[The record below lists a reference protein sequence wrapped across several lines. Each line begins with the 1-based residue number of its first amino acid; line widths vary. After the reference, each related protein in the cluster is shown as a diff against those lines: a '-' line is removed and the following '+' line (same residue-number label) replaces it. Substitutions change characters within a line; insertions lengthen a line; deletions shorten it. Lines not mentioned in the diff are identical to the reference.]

1 VIGRRGQNNKPTP
14 EPTETAVSK
23 FALPVAAAVLL
34 GTGAGAT
41 ADARPLL
48 GYAFAGAAAGA
59 AAAASS
65 SLLNCDDG
73 LCPKNGPQLT
83 GMALPSVKAK
93 QPIVNAVT
101 LPSGETVELR

>member
-1 VIGRRGQNNKPTP
+1 MNK
-14 EPTETAVSK
+14 S
-23 FALPVAAAVLL
+23 ALAVAAAVLL

-48 GYAFAGAAAGA
+48 GYALAGAAAGA
-59 AAAASS
+59 AAASS
-65 SLLNCDDG
+65 SYTNCDDG
-73 LCPKNGPQLT
+73 PCPHNGPQLT
-83 GMALPSVKAK
+83 GIALLTAIAK

>member
-14 EPTETAVSK
+14 EPKETAVNK
-23 FALPVAAAVLL
+23 FALAVAAAVLL

-48 GYAFAGAAAGA
+48 GYALAGAAAGA

-65 SLLNCDDG
+65 SYTNCDDG
-73 LCPKNGPQLT
+73 PCPKNGPQLT

-93 QPIVNAVT
+93 QPIVTAVT
-101 LPSGETVELR
+101 LPSGETVILR